1 MSVSFPP
8 RQTFYL
14 QECGC
19 VEVYMIY
26 IYLWD
31 TEREGTGQ

>member
-14 QECGC
+14 QKCDC

-31 TEREGTGQ
+31 TERDATGQ

>member
-8 RQTFYL
+8 RQTFY
-14 QECGC
+14 QKCDC